1 MPELADVLGQVRARI
16 EQYAGKAIGE
26 QNTKGVLIAP
36 VLRAL
41 GWDME
46 NLEEVQL
53 EYKRRSMDN
62 PVDYALFVQRT
73 PRLFVEAKGLGGNI
87 ADSKWAGQI
96 MGYAVVA
103 GVEWVCLTD
112 GDSWHIYNSHVV
124 VPVDQ
129 KLFRRVRISE
139 DGAAAAETLSLLSK
153 ERMQENLID
162 SLWKAHFVDRQIRAA
177 LESSFGP
184 EPDPGL
190 IRLIRKQAAHLTP
203 SEIRLGLARAQVRFD
218 FPEMPSPAP
227 TPPARVSVRRSER
240 RSSAGRPTA
249 DSRTKGTPWRNVTLT
264 DLIAASLIRP
274 PLELRKRYRGTQLTA
289 RVESDGQVAFQGK
302 RYESLSTAAGVAR
315 VTVAGPFPDR
325 EYPQTNGWTF
335 WQFRDDDGQY
345 RELDILRRRLFDN
358 AQKR

>member
-1 MPELADVLGQVRARI
+1 VLVPELADVLGQVRARI

-162 SLWKAHFVDRQIRAA
+162 SLWKAHFVDRQLRARAGSWSHPIDSEAGSA
-177 LESSFGP
+177 LDAVRDPAGASACANPVRLPGDA
-184 EPDPGL
+184 EPRANPTSPGL
-190 IRLIRKQAAHLTP
+190 RASIGAEVVRGTADGRLANQRHAMAERHAHGPDRCVAHPATSRTPEAIQGYAAHG
-203 SEIRLGLARAQVRFD
+203 SSRIGRSG
-218 FPEMPSPAP
+218 
-227 TPPARVSVRRSER
+227 RVPR
-240 RSSAGRPTA
+240 
-249 DSRTKGTPWRNVTLT
+249 
-264 DLIAASLIRP
+264 
-274 PLELRKRYRGTQLTA
+274 
-289 RVESDGQVAFQGK
+289 
-302 RYESLSTAAGVAR
+302 
-315 VTVAGPFPDR
+315 
-325 EYPQTNGWTF
+325 
-335 WQFRDDDGQY
+335 
-345 RELDILRRRLFDN
+345 
-358 AQKR
+358 